1 MNVLFVTRK
10 WPPAIGGMETYSA
23 ELVRELEHLVD
34 LSVLALPGKERGGR
48 PSLLALFLFLI
59 RVGSRL
65 VAARGKYD
73 VVHFG
78 DMALFALARWNR
90 MVSPST
96 RNVLSLHGLDT
107 VYHRRRGALPWLY
120 GRLIAWA
127 AASDCVDM
135 YVANSRATQGALAE
149 SGIGP
154 AAVVPLG
161 ARIGADKRRTGTDRP
176 DGYVL
181 FLGRIMRRKGPGWF
195 AEHVVDRLPD
205 GVRFKVLGTV
215 WEQDELDR
223 IAASARCDFLGK
235 LEKDEER
242 DLCEKAIAVV
252 LPNRENRSGQ
262 DIEGFGLVAVETAAL
277 GVPVVGADTEG
288 LRDSIL
294 DGVTGFLVEPGNAAA
309 WARKIAEIH
318 AWSPADRRRFIDRS
332 LEAVEKRFSWRRV
345 ARDMREIYGNVA
357 GVS

>member
-23 ELVRELEHLVD
+23 ELARELAQQVD
-34 LSVLALPGKERGGR
+34 LSILALPGKERGGR
-48 PSLLALFLFLI
+48 PSLLALFIFLV
-59 RVGSRL
+59 RAASRL

-78 DMALFALARWNR
+78 DMALFVLARWNR

-120 GRLIAWA
+120 GRLMAWA
-127 AASDCVDM
+127 AASNCVDM
-135 YVANSRATQGALAE
+135 YVANSRATQDALAE

-161 ARIGADKRRTGTDRP
+161 ARIDADKRRRGTDRP
-176 DGYVL
+176 DRYVL

-195 AEHVVDRLPD
+195 AEQVADRLPD

-215 WEQDELDR
+215 WEQDELDK
-223 IAASARCDFLGK
+223 IAASARCDFLGVLDK
-235 LEKDEER
+235 GEER
-242 DLCEKAIAVV
+242 ALCEKAIAVV
-252 LPNRENRSGQ
+252 LPNQENRSGQ
-262 DIEGFGLVAVETAAL
+262 DIEGFGLVAVEVAAL
-277 GVPVVGADTEG
+277 GVPVIGADTEG
-288 LRDSIL
+288 LRDSIV
-294 DGVTGFLVEPGNAAA
+294 DGVTGFLIEPGNAGI
-309 WARKIAEIH
+309 WAKKIEEVY
-318 AWSPADRRRFIDRS
+318 AWSREERRRFIDRS
-332 LEAVEKRFSWRRV
+332 LETMATRFSWQRV
-345 ARDMREIYGNVA
+345 ARDMRAIYQRLDETC
-357 GVS
+357 